1 MSPEL
6 QIGMFAVN
14 LLVPILV
21 GWWMYSVKR
30 RDAAR
35 DDEIAGLR
43 RDLSGLV
50 AKIGSWQLDDA
61 RRCRAT
67 HEQLDTRFER
77 QARDNYDAQ
86 IGTAAAIQRSMR
98 EALDSFARRDDVS
111 SLKEQVRQDIAR
123 VHDRIDG
130 MVAAGKE
137 PQ

>member
-35 DDEIAGLR
+35 DGEIAGLR
-43 RDLSGLV
+43 KDLVDLV
-50 AKIGSWQLDDA
+50 GKIGSWQLDDA

-67 HEQLDTRFER
+67 HEALDARFER

-98 EALDSFARRDDVS
+98 EALDAFARRDEVAG
-111 SLKEQVRQDIAR
+111 LKEQVRQDIAR
-123 VHDRIDG
+123 VHDRIDA
-130 MVAAGKE
+130 VVSAGKE
-137 PQ
+137 PT